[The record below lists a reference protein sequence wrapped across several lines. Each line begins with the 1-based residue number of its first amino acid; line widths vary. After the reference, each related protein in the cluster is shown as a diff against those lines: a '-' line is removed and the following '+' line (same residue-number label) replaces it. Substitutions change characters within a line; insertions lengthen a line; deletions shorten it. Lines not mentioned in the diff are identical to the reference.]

1 MAATPVCWYHKP
13 QFGCGAGYL
22 LLRYVDEFPYALGGV
37 MLAAQRQAFEKQFS
51 WISGDVAMELN
62 AKADFM
68 LSSQLQHCDV

>member
-1 MAATPVCWYHKP
+1 
-13 QFGCGAGYL
+13 
-22 LLRYVDEFPYALGGV
+22 